1 MDILD
6 NSDVDYTIKLNAL
19 NTRGVNHKIQ
29 DDTILYIDSMN
40 DDLMFA
46 NSTKSVTI
54 RFIF

>member
-19 NTRGVNHKIQ
+19 NTRGVNHKILH
-29 DDTILYIDSMN
+29 DTILYIDSMN